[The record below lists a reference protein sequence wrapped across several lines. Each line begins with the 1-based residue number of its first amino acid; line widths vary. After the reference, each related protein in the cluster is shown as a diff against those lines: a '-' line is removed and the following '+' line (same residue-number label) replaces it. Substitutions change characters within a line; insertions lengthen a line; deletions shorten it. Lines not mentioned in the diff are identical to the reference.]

1 MKRLSEFEALS
12 MWRLQESRPIKVQL
26 SDIDGKEDVSLVNTN
41 GHYEDTKA
49 EDGEETFKT
58 INITDKDVSNEG
70 SGVAE
75 QNITL
80 EVTSMEAKQ
89 NDINDSFRR
98 FFSSIGF
105 RLTVKSGSADQPKTQ
120 TEEPSAPDNTG
131 HPPTETGEEK
141 VGLVELKEE
150 EKSSDPTVSS
160 TLIDVTSDDLRDNT
174 DDQTPQRQVDAAAEA
189 ASSAVGEASHVQQDT
204 KVDEEQQPTSPSSHE
219 WEVLGSPMK
228 KFFTTGIFSGLRKK
242 KKTEDLDTMGIG
254 GRERETSN
262 VADEDRQKESGP
274 VEEAA
279 AQDKENV
286 KTQEEKAMEPE
297 IVSSL
302 EKERV
307 QASPLRRLF
316 ASPSLRRFAKKQQ
329 EKIPSEPGEH
339 ASDEQTSD
347 ERPKDE
353 DSKETKVEE
362 NSAWAS
368 FKKLMTPKKT
378 LKKPD
383 EEPQTEQAQKLSDGD
398 KLSDS
403 SSEQSRKRKDSSVSW
418 EAVLCGSGR
427 RRSNRDSQEDL
438 PGTNNS
444 KSKNDSAADEQSE
457 DAGASSLKQ
466 AEHSPDSEG
475 GFTWNSFKR
484 LITPKR
490 KAREDED
497 AGSKST
503 GLMTQDELSVPAE
516 SDVQSARKARDEAA
530 TAESDEESE
539 TPAVIPL
546 SEFQD
551 DLIPAEE
558 KTRVPVDEN
567 AAQRSDSPALD
578 SEDPKVEDLAAVSEM
593 KVILDEFTEAI
604 SKHPQLSDIPEES
617 AVPETMAPP
626 VEEEPAGDD
635 TLAEDLTDITSD
647 AITAPEPA
655 DFTLTDETEMMSAVS
670 QLSESPK
677 SGASTPVPAY
687 YSLEETEKVL
697 AQVVETIS
705 AATQMTPLSSEEVNV
720 KHIVGSISNQS
731 LATVFKDEPAL
742 LEIHRNS
749 DTSNIQT
756 GLNVEEMVGEKNV
769 EATVELESLSG
780 ISKALYTEMTSEVA
794 PEDLEQ
800 AEMAVDE
807 VLVLQSEEVQIQHA
821 GSKTQVEDSELMSE
835 ESGVEG
841 ASKEADEGEDLKVAT
856 VDELQIER
864 SDLKET
870 VVQTM
875 EIFASTAEP
884 VRDTEE
890 VGHEE
895 ELLPLT
901 DINKTHNEECHD
913 QSTDSPVVVSGDGP
927 HADSARGE
935 RQETPAEECSV
946 STEEHNVQIVKKENP
961 LDDLSGD
968 RQTDNESESQPLE
981 DLKTQ
986 RTTEAESEAGK
997 QKHPQESIYHDQ
1009 ELDQAKSEESCG
1021 PLSASKEIPLG
1032 ATPQGE
1038 ILEEDPALDDQVL
1051 VEESSGEPGELTTS
1065 GSEGFPTEATSE
1077 EPEGKQTDV
1086 SGDNMTQETQ
1096 EVESSVE
1103 TQETVSE
1110 VEVLSGDSLDMGKS
1124 PTETEAE
1131 KDGGKA
1137 ESVPDQNVQK
1147 NRALEHWSRGTGEE
1161 DTGQVEDMA
1170 EHPPPSTL
1178 ISPPQEPQAP
1188 QTKPVVDPEDAP
1200 CVEEVSSEE
1209 TTPGPSEEAETD
1221 PVSDEKLLREE
1232 TDEKDSDIEETPGM
1246 TAVESVVQR
1255 SGESEERFDCNSV
1268 QKEET
1273 REAAT
1278 EPVDSVG
1285 LSSQDVVSE
1294 VIPVRG
1300 LIPGSEEAQPPVQ
1313 HHTPELSDA
1322 MEAAEKVELELSQS
1336 EVTDTTQPRE
1346 TEDTVDEEVEKE
1358 LLLVETATATTLDT
1372 EQSNAESDERVT
1384 ETEAVFLVEAQGN
1397 REAYVEPESPQVEP
1411 ARKTCAGS
1419 EQRDVEVS
1427 GEGNVANTD
1436 QSEQHSS
1443 IQESTKEQSPVEKM
1457 DCASEDT
1464 EETDVSKDTK
1474 EKTEDPESVKCSF
1487 ENVDT
1492 SQPDQPSEEDLSAPE
1507 DLSGKEA
1514 VRDPDVAPE
1523 NESSEQCFTQI
1534 TETVVRECPAQT
1546 VQAEDLRNQEMEAPK
1561 DEDTSP
1567 DSVNHQDILTHTS
1580 EDSVD
1585 LEDTNTAPAEKEDDL
1600 SKENVPPSILIRLE
1614 EPEAP
1619 QTKPVLDPEDTP
1631 SVEEVP
1637 SEETTPDPSEEAEK
1651 DPLSDEKLLREETDE
1666 KDSDIEETPDR
1677 MAVESVVQRS
1687 GESEERFDCN
1697 PVQKEETRE
1706 AETEPVDSVGLN
1718 SQDVVSKVI
1727 PVRGL
1732 IPGSEEAQPPVQ
1744 HHTPELSDAMEAAE
1758 KVELEL
1764 SQSEVT
1770 DTTQPRE
1777 TEDTVDE
1784 EVEKELLL
1792 VETAKATTLDTE
1804 QSNAESDE
1812 RVTETEAVFLVEA
1825 QGNRE
1830 AYVEPESPQVE
1841 PARKTSAGSEQRE
1854 IEVSGEGDESNTD
1867 QSEQHSSIQES
1878 TKEQSPVEKMD
1889 CASEDT
1895 EETDVVSKD
1904 TKEKTEDPESVKCS
1918 IENVE
1923 TSQPDQPSEEDLSA
1937 PEDLSGKEA
1946 VRDPDVA
1953 PENESSEQCFTQIT
1967 ETVVREA
1974 PAQTVQA
1981 EDLRDQEVET
1991 PKDEDTSPDSVNH
2004 QYILTHTSEDSG
2016 DLEDTNTAPAEKEDE
2031 LSKGNVPP
2039 SILIRPE
2046 EPEAPQ
2052 TKPVLDP
2059 EDTPSV
2065 EEVPSEETTPD
2076 PSEEAE
2082 KDPVSDEKLPREET
2096 DEKDFDIEET
2106 PDRMAVESVVQRS
2119 GESEERFDCNSVQH
2133 EETREAE
2140 TEPVDSVGLTSQDV
2154 VSEVIPEC
2162 GLIPGSEEAQPP
2174 VEGADGTSQHSG
2186 EETAEAGTGS
2196 GSRSEPTVD
2205 KGFSSERDVIQDLS
2219 LEDVH
2224 PELVPEDTSLTAMG
2238 CSSAES
2244 ENLTVTLTHVQEENV
2259 SDGEQEASLDE
2270 EERSLGVLQRVVDE
2284 AAKEELVVDH
2294 GAAPWAKAAE
2304 SEEQKEAAAEGP
2316 AHITEC
2322 GGEEPRTVGP
2332 EENAAHIQP
2341 QNVAAAGPAAV
2352 CSDLDPPQTVEEL
2365 MKDAE
2370 EEGVRGEE
2378 HREEPAGDTP
2388 EFSDAMEATEQ
2399 VGLELSQSEGTGT
2412 TQDED
2417 EEKVVTGGEH
2427 REEPAGDTPEISDAM
2442 EATEQV
2448 RLELSQSEGTGT
2460 IQLKEKEAIA
2470 SESEEDTVKD
2480 QGDEE
2485 VEKEL
2490 LLVET
2495 ATATT
2500 LDMEQ
2505 NNAQSDE
2512 RVAETETAQGNRETD
2527 MEPES
2532 PQVEPARK
2540 TSAGSEQRDVE
2551 VSGEGD
2557 KSNTDQSEERSSIQE
2572 SRKEQSPVEN
2582 VDCAS
2587 EDTEET
2593 DVVSE
2598 DTKEKTEDSES
2609 VKCSI
2614 ENVDTPQ
2621 HDQPSEEDLSA
2632 LEDLRQKE
2640 AVRDP
2645 DVTPENESSLNPEQ
2659 CFAQITETVV
2669 RECPAQTVQAE
2680 DLRDQE
2686 MEAPK
2691 DEDTSRDSVDH
2702 IDIQIHTS
2710 EDSVDLEDTNPAP
2723 AEKEDDLSKENL
2735 PPSIL
2740 IRPEE
2745 PEAPQTEPVVDP
2757 EDTPSVEEVPT
2768 DKTTPGPSE
2777 EAEKDPVS
2785 DEKLLTEETYEK
2797 DSDIEETP
2805 DMTAVESVVQRSG
2818 DPEDKHHQEV
2828 LRRKTTMDAEQS
2840 YVETAESGPGA
2851 ADVTDVF
2858 PEKAT
2863 EEAVVEEREPQEDS
2877 ESLKYCQIEDT
2888 PQPDQPSEEDLSAPE
2903 VLSAEEAVRD
2913 PDVTPKND
2921 SSLNP
2926 EQCFAQITET
2936 VVRECPAQTVQ
2947 AEDLRDQEVE
2957 TPKDEDTSPDSVD
2970 HQDIL
2975 THTSEDSVDLE
2986 DTNTAPAEKQDDLSK
3001 ENVPPSILI
3010 RPEEPEAPQTDS
3022 AVDPCVEEVPCEE
3035 TTPGPSEEAEMA
3047 PVSDEK
3053 LLREETDEKELVP
3066 EDTSLTAE
3074 SENLTVTLTQVPE
3087 ENVSDGE
3094 QEASLDEEHSL
3105 GVLQRVVDEATV
3117 EELVVDHGA
3126 APWAK
3131 VAESEEQ
3138 KEAAAEGPAH
3148 ITECGVEEP
3157 RTESPEEN
3165 AAHIQP
3171 QNEEAPAGGPT
3182 AVCSDLD
3189 PPQTVEVLTKDAEEE
3204 GVRGEEQREE
3214 PAGDTPEFSDAMEA
3228 AEHVELE
3235 LSQSEVTGT
3244 TQVEDEEEVVT
3255 GGEHREEQAPGL
3267 RAVDGT
3273 DSTEDAAKEVKEELS
3288 TGGIP
3293 EDQTPGTEATSEQ
3306 EMRLATQETQD
3317 SLQVE
3322 HSWESGQLNVQV
3334 VERAVE
3340 EALQDEV
3347 LQDILKEETQID
3359 DTKTYVV
3366 ESEQRREAGRC
3377 GPVSEVAVDGP
3388 HEDQPPASAAAGE
3401 CCVQTTQSVE
3411 EEKGQDRVPGTTVN
3425 KEILAASGDQIHLPE
3440 ASEDSD
3446 VRSKEHSVAE
3456 ETGKSREIPAGD
3468 AVEERGHTT
3477 GSKSDEPAEDTEQ
3490 CRVHIAKRDEVVG
3503 MKSETVLVGTN
3514 LVQPTEG
3521 VSQVEPEED
3530 QTSTDLCEDKEE
3542 SRAVK
3547 TDSASLEP
3555 EPKNE
3560 LPCRVEQKEGQ
3571 AEELEAGEVW
3581 PRAELLLQG
3590 KPHHHHSPST
3600 EPDEILE
3607 AAPEPHTDRAAPTC
3621 NEVSAVE
3628 DTQGKRCPRPAGE
3641 SEESEEM
3648 MVAGHSQQHHPSLI
3662 TVQLETKL
3670 VQREEPRNTV
3680 GAISMSATEAYLSTE
3695 ESSLVPETMSF
3706 RENVL
3711 THGAEVT
3718 GELKATALPCE
3729 EQKEYSGEVAS
3740 PEVETHE
3747 AEPAAAADLS
3757 DVSPPQSRTDR
3768 ALELKKI
3775 IVTSTMHL
3783 AHVMK
3788 ETVEEIR
3795 VVTVP
3800 HVEGEDET
3808 TVHLMSG
3815 VKIMES
3821 THLHAS
3827 FGKKNE
3833 DVLQHLE
3840 EQHKT
3845 PTEALMDLEENDGKP
3860 RPASDHL
3867 KDQRCEEMDEED
3879 QRDGLQLSSDPDQV
3893 GETSEADEE
3902 APMLEDLANNVSME
3916 GPCVETTT
3924 PESGTIQTAEKAALQ
3939 VPELS
3944 VRVNEAQDF
3953 LDLSLSE
3960 AAPEDEAQI
3969 EKMEEPERQSAST
3982 ETAVIFSP
3990 LVIVIQ
3996 AIQETEDD
4004 LRRATGRQRAPEQVA
4019 KVDGSK
4025 QTSAKD
4031 DEDVWL
4037 DAEESILTEEEEAVS
4052 HVEEFV
4058 DADEEEGEE
4067 QGEVP
4072 DTFEIAP
4079 DHSAEV
4085 KESEA
4090 DTLLE
4095 TASDTEEFTA
4105 ALDDPDVPTTTVAT
4119 AD

>member
-1 MKRLSEFEALS
+1 MGGTQSAQRLDETHAAAGEREEPEQVEDAEAQL
-12 MWRLQESRPIKVQL
+12 RDKPIKVQL
-26 SDIDGKEDVSLVNTN
+26 SDIDGKEGVSLVNTN

-49 EDGEETFKT
+49 EDGEETFET

-70 SGVAE
+70 SGVGE

-105 RLTVKSGSADQPKTQ
+105 RLTVNQPKTQ

-150 EKSSDPTVSS
+150 EKSSDPTVCS

-189 ASSAVGEASHVQQDT
+189 ASSTVGEASHVQQDT
-204 KVDEEQQPTSPSSHE
+204 KVDEEQRPTSPSSHD

-242 KKTEDLDTMGIG
+242 KKTEDLDTTGVG
-254 GRERETSN
+254 GRERETSK

-279 AQDKENV
+279 AQDKDKEKV
-286 KTQEEKAMEPE
+286 ETQEEKAMEPE

-347 ERPKDE
+347 ERSKDE

-427 RRSNRDSQEDL
+427 RRSNRNSQEEL
-438 PGTNNS
+438 PGTNHS
-444 KSKNDSAADEQSE
+444 KSKNDRAADEESE

-497 AGSKST
+497 AGSKFIV
-503 GLMTQDELSVPAE
+503 LMTQDELSVPAE
-516 SDVQSARKARDEAA
+516 SDVKSARKARDEAA

-558 KTRVPVDEN
+558 KTHVPMDEN
-567 AAQRSDSPALD
+567 ATQRSDSPALD

-705 AATQMTPLSSEEVNV
+705 AATLMTPLSSEEVNV
-720 KHIVGSISNQS
+720 ERIVGSISNQS

-742 LEIHRNS
+742 LEIHRKS

-821 GSKTQVEDSELMSE
+821 GSKTKVEDSELMSE

-841 ASKEADEGEDLKVAT
+841 ALKEADEGEDLKVAM

-875 EIFASTAEP
+875 EIFISTAEP
-884 VRDTEE
+884 VTDTEE

-895 ELLPLT
+895 ELSPLT
-901 DINKTHNEECHD
+901 DVNKTHDEECHD
-913 QSTDSPVVVSGDGP
+913 RSTDSSMVVSGDGP
-927 HADSARGE
+927 HADSAGGE
-935 RQETPAEECSV
+935 KQETPAEESIV
-946 STEEHNVQIVKKENP
+946 STEEHNAQIVKKEKP
-961 LDDLSGD
+961 LNDLSGD
-968 RQTDNESESQPLE
+968 RQTDNESESEPLE

-997 QKHPQESIYHDQ
+997 QQHLQESIDHDQ
-1009 ELDQAKSEESCG
+1009 EPDQAKSEESCG
-1021 PLSASKEIPLG
+1021 PLSASKERPLG

-1038 ILEEDPALDDQVL
+1038 ILEEHPALDDQVL

-1065 GSEGFPTEATSE
+1065 GSEGFLTETTPE

-1096 EVESSVE
+1096 EMESSVE

-1110 VEVLSGDSLDMGKS
+1110 VEVLSGDSLDMGKC
-1124 PTETEAE
+1124 PTETKAE
-1131 KDGGKA
+1131 KDGGEA

-1161 DTGQVEDMA
+1161 DTRQVKDMA

-1178 ISPPQEPQAP
+1178 ISPPQELQAP
-1188 QTKPVVDPEDAP
+1188 QTEPVVDPEDAP

-1221 PVSDEKLLREE
+1221 SVSEDKLLREE
-1232 TDEKDSDIEETPGM
+1232 TDEKDSDLEETPDM

-1255 SGESEERFDCNSV
+1255 SEESEERFDSNSV

-1285 LSSQDVVSE
+1285 LSSQDVLSM
-1294 VIPVRG
+1294 VIPERG
-1300 LIPGSEEAQPPVQ
+1300 LVTGSEEAQSPVQ
-1313 HHTPELSDA
+1313 HHTPEFSDA
-1322 MEAAEKVELELSQS
+1322 MEAAGKVELKLSQS

-1346 TEDTVDEEVEKE
+1346 TEDTGDEEVEKE
-1358 LLLVETATATTLDT
+1358 LLLVETATATTLDM
-1372 EQSNAESDERVT
+1372 EQNNAESDERVAET
-1384 ETEAVFLVEAQGN
+1384 ETVSLVEGQEN
-1397 REAYVEPESPQVEP
+1397 RETDVEPESPQVEA
-1411 ARKTCAGS
+1411 ARKTSAGL
-1419 EQRDVEVS
+1419 EQREVEVS
-1427 GEGNVANTD
+1427 GEGDKANTD
-1436 QSEQHSS
+1436 QSEERSS
-1443 IQESTKEQSPVEKM
+1443 LQESTKEQSPVENV

-1464 EETDVSKDTK
+1464 EETDVVSEDTK
-1474 EKTEDPESVKCSF
+1474 EKTEDPESVKCSIA
-1487 ENVDT
+1487 NVET
-1492 SQPDQPSEEDLSAPE
+1492 PQPDQPREEDLSAPE
-1507 DLSGKEA
+1507 VLSEKEA

-1523 NESSEQCFTQI
+1523 NESSLNPEQCF
-1534 TETVVRECPAQT
+1534 A
-1546 VQAEDLRNQEMEAPK
+1546 
-1561 DEDTSP
+1561 
-1567 DSVNHQDILTHTS
+1567 
-1580 EDSVD
+1580 
-1585 LEDTNTAPAEKEDDL
+1585 
-1600 SKENVPPSILIRLE
+1600 
-1614 EPEAP
+1614 
-1619 QTKPVLDPEDTP
+1619 
-1631 SVEEVP
+1631 
-1637 SEETTPDPSEEAEK
+1637 
-1651 DPLSDEKLLREETDE
+1651 
-1666 KDSDIEETPDR
+1666 
-1677 MAVESVVQRS
+1677 
-1687 GESEERFDCN
+1687 
-1697 PVQKEETRE
+1697 
-1706 AETEPVDSVGLN
+1706 
-1718 SQDVVSKVI
+1718 
-1727 PVRGL
+1727 
-1732 IPGSEEAQPPVQ
+1732 
-1744 HHTPELSDAMEAAE
+1744 
-1758 KVELEL
+1758 
-1764 SQSEVT
+1764 
-1770 DTTQPRE
+1770 
-1777 TEDTVDE
+1777 
-1784 EVEKELLL
+1784 
-1792 VETAKATTLDTE
+1792 
-1804 QSNAESDE
+1804 
-1812 RVTETEAVFLVEA
+1812 
-1825 QGNRE
+1825 
-1830 AYVEPESPQVE
+1830 
-1841 PARKTSAGSEQRE
+1841 
-1854 IEVSGEGDESNTD
+1854 
-1867 QSEQHSSIQES
+1867 
-1878 TKEQSPVEKMD
+1878 
-1889 CASEDT
+1889 
-1895 EETDVVSKD
+1895 
-1904 TKEKTEDPESVKCS
+1904 
-1918 IENVE
+1918 
-1923 TSQPDQPSEEDLSA
+1923 
-1937 PEDLSGKEA
+1937 
-1946 VRDPDVA
+1946 
-1953 PENESSEQCFTQIT
+1953 QIT

-1991 PKDEDTSPDSVNH
+1991 PKDEDTSPDSVDH
-2004 QYILTHTSEDSG
+2004 IYIQTHPSEDSV
-2016 DLEDTNTAPAEKEDE
+2016 DLEDTNTAPAEK
-2031 LSKGNVPP
+2031 
-2039 SILIRPE
+2039 
-2046 EPEAPQ
+2046 
-2052 TKPVLDP
+2052 
-2059 EDTPSV
+2059 
-2065 EEVPSEETTPD
+2065 
-2076 PSEEAE
+2076 
-2082 KDPVSDEKLPREET
+2082 
-2096 DEKDFDIEET
+2096 
-2106 PDRMAVESVVQRS
+2106 
-2119 GESEERFDCNSVQH
+2119 
-2133 EETREAE
+2133 
-2140 TEPVDSVGLTSQDV
+2140 
-2154 VSEVIPEC
+2154 
-2162 GLIPGSEEAQPP
+2162 
-2174 VEGADGTSQHSG
+2174 
-2186 EETAEAGTGS
+2186 
-2196 GSRSEPTVD
+2196 
-2205 KGFSSERDVIQDLS
+2205 
-2219 LEDVH
+2219 
-2224 PELVPEDTSLTAMG
+2224 
-2238 CSSAES
+2238 
-2244 ENLTVTLTHVQEENV
+2244 
-2259 SDGEQEASLDE
+2259 
-2270 EERSLGVLQRVVDE
+2270 
-2284 AAKEELVVDH
+2284 
-2294 GAAPWAKAAE
+2294 
-2304 SEEQKEAAAEGP
+2304 
-2316 AHITEC
+2316 
-2322 GGEEPRTVGP
+2322 
-2332 EENAAHIQP
+2332 
-2341 QNVAAAGPAAV
+2341 
-2352 CSDLDPPQTVEEL
+2352 
-2365 MKDAE
+2365 
-2370 EEGVRGEE
+2370 
-2378 HREEPAGDTP
+2378 
-2388 EFSDAMEATEQ
+2388 
-2399 VGLELSQSEGTGT
+2399 
-2412 TQDED
+2412 QDE
-2417 EEKVVTGGEH
+2417 
-2427 REEPAGDTPEISDAM
+2427 
-2442 EATEQV
+2442 
-2448 RLELSQSEGTGT
+2448 
-2460 IQLKEKEAIA
+2460 
-2470 SESEEDTVKD
+2470 
-2480 QGDEE
+2480 
-2485 VEKEL
+2485 
-2490 LLVET
+2490 
-2495 ATATT
+2495 
-2500 LDMEQ
+2500 
-2505 NNAQSDE
+2505 
-2512 RVAETETAQGNRETD
+2512 
-2527 MEPES
+2527 
-2532 PQVEPARK
+2532 
-2540 TSAGSEQRDVE
+2540 
-2551 VSGEGD
+2551 
-2557 KSNTDQSEERSSIQE
+2557 
-2572 SRKEQSPVEN
+2572 
-2582 VDCAS
+2582 
-2587 EDTEET
+2587 
-2593 DVVSE
+2593 
-2598 DTKEKTEDSES
+2598 
-2609 VKCSI
+2609 
-2614 ENVDTPQ
+2614 
-2621 HDQPSEEDLSA
+2621 
-2632 LEDLRQKE
+2632 
-2640 AVRDP
+2640 
-2645 DVTPENESSLNPEQ
+2645 
-2659 CFAQITETVV
+2659 
-2669 RECPAQTVQAE
+2669 
-2680 DLRDQE
+2680 
-2686 MEAPK
+2686 
-2691 DEDTSRDSVDH
+2691 
-2702 IDIQIHTS
+2702 
-2710 EDSVDLEDTNPAP
+2710 
-2723 AEKEDDLSKENL
+2723 LSKENL

-2745 PEAPQTEPVVDP
+2745 PEAPQTDSAVDP

-2768 DKTTPGPSE
+2768 EETTPGLSE
-2777 EAEKDPVS
+2777 EVENDPVS
-2785 DEKLLTEETYEK
+2785 DEKLLTGETHEKDSDIEETPDMTAVESVVQRPGDSEDKHHQEVLRRKTTMDAEQSYVETVECAPGGADVTDIFPKEATEVAVVEERGPQEDSESLKCCQTEDTPQPDRPSEEDLSAPEDLKQKEAVMDPDVAPENESSLNPEQCFAQITESVVRECPAQTVQAEDLRDQEVETPRDEDTSPVSVDHQDILTHASEDSVDLEDTITAPAEKQDDLSNENLPPSILIRPEEPEAPQTEPAVDPEDTPSVEEITTEETTPGPSEEVEKDKISDGKLLREETDEK

-2818 DPEDKHHQEV
+2818 ESEDKHHQEV

-2840 YVETAESGPGA
+2840 YVETAECAPGG
-2851 ADVTDVF
+2851 ADVTDIF

-2863 EEAVVEEREPQEDS
+2863 EEAVVEERGPQEDS
-2877 ESLKYCQIEDT
+2877 ESLKCCQTEDT
-2888 PQPDQPSEEDLSAPE
+2888 PQPDRPSEEDLSAPE
-2903 VLSAEEAVRD
+2903 DLKQKEAVMD
-2913 PDVTPKND
+2913 PDVAPENE

-2926 EQCFAQITET
+2926 EQCFAQITES
-2936 VVRECPAQTVQ
+2936 VVREAPAQTVQ

-2957 TPKDEDTSPDSVD
+2957 MLKDEDTSPVSVD

-3001 ENVPPSILI
+3001 ENVPLSILI

-3022 AVDPCVEEVPCEE
+3022 AVDPCVEKVPCEE
-3035 TTPGPSEEAEMA
+3035 TPGPSEEAEMA

-3074 SENLTVTLTQVPE
+3074 SENLTVTLTQVQE

-3094 QEASLDEEHSL
+3094 QEASLDEEEHSL
-3105 GVLQRVVDEATV
+3105 GVLQRVVDEATA
-3117 EELVVDHGA
+3117 EELVVDHDA
-3126 APWAK
+3126 ALWAK
-3131 VAESEEQ
+3131 AAETEEQ
-3138 KEAAAEGPAH
+3138 KEAAAEEPAH
-3148 ITECGVEEP
+3148 KTECGVEEP
-3157 RTESPEEN
+3157 RTENPEEN

-3171 QNEEAPAGGPT
+3171 ENEEAPAAGPA

-3189 PPQTVEVLTKDAEEE
+3189 PPQAVEELTKEAEEE
-3204 GVRGEEQREE
+3204 GVRGEEQIED

-3228 AEHVELE
+3228 AEQVELE

-3244 TQVEDEEEVVT
+3244 PQVEDEEEVVT
-3255 GGEHREEQAPGL
+3255 GGEHREEQASGL
-3267 RAVDGT
+3267 KAVDGT
-3273 DSTEDAAKEVKEELS
+3273 DSTEDAARAVKEELS

-3306 EMRLATQETQD
+3306 EMRPADQETQD

-3322 HSWESGQLNVQV
+3322 RSWESEQLNVQV

-3340 EALQDEV
+3340 EALQEEV
-3347 LQDILKEETQID
+3347 LQDVLKEETQID

-3366 ESEQRREAGRC
+3366 ESEQRREAGGC
-3377 GPVSEVAVDGP
+3377 GPVSEVAADGP
-3388 HEDQPPASAAAGE
+3388 HEEQPPASAAAGE
-3401 CCVQTTQSVE
+3401 CRVQTARSVE
-3411 EEKGQDRVPGTTVN
+3411 EEKGQDRVPGTTVK
-3425 KEILAASGDQIHLPE
+3425 KEILAASGDQIHHPE

-3446 VRSKEHSVAE
+3446 VRSKEDAE
-3456 ETGKSREIPAGD
+3456 ETGKSRGIPAGD
-3468 AVEERGHTT
+3468 AVEEGGHRT
-3477 GSKSDEPAEDTEQ
+3477 GTKSDEPAEDTEQ
-3490 CRVHIAKRDEVVG
+3490 SRIHIAKRDEDVG

-3542 SRAVK
+3542 SQAMKR
-3547 TDSASLEP
+3547 DSASLEP
-3555 EPKNE
+3555 EPRNE

-3571 AEELEAGEVW
+3571 AEESEAVEVW
-3581 PRAELLLQG
+3581 RRAELLIQR

-3600 EPDEILE
+3600 EPDDIVE
-3607 AAPEPHTDRAAPTC
+3607 AAPEPHTDTAAPTRK
-3621 NEVSAVE
+3621 EVFAVE
-3628 DTQGKRCPRPAGE
+3628 DTQGKRCPRPAAE
-3641 SEESEEM
+3641 SEESEDM

-3680 GAISMSATEAYLSTE
+3680 GALSMSATEAYLSTE
-3695 ESSLVPETMSF
+3695 ESSLIPETISF
-3706 RENVL
+3706 KENVL

-3718 GELKATALPCE
+3718 EELKATALPCE

-3740 PEVETHE
+3740 PDVEAHE

-3757 DVSPPQSRTDR
+3757 DVSPPQCRTDR

-3800 HVEGEDET
+3800 HVEGEDERES

-3821 THLHAS
+3821 THLHTS
-3827 FGKKNE
+3827 FGRKNE
-3833 DVLQHLE
+3833 DVLQHVE
-3840 EQHKT
+3840 EQHET

-3860 RPASDHL
+3860 RSVSDHS

-3902 APMLEDLANNVSME
+3902 APMFEYLANNVSME
-3916 GPCVETTT
+3916 GPCLETTT
-3924 PESGTIQTAEKAALQ
+3924 PESGTIPTAEKAALQ

-3944 VRVNEAQDF
+3944 VRVDEAQDF

-3969 EKMEEPERQSAST
+3969 EKMEEPDRQSASK

-4004 LRRATGRQRAPEQVA
+4004 LRRATGRQRAPEKLA
-4019 KVDGSK
+4019 KSQVDGSE
-4025 QTSAKD
+4025 QASAKD

-4067 QGEVP
+4067 QGEAS
-4072 DTFEIAP
+4072 DSFEIAP

-4085 KESEA
+4085 KESVA

-4105 ALDDPDVPTTTVAT
+4105 ALEDPDVPTTTVAI
-4119 AD
+4119 AE